1 MSQDNKQEASPA
13 VETLP
18 PCWCCEGATDRPN
31 VMRVVSR
38 GERKGDTV
46 GPLCDDC
53 ERFMEA
59 NVLIEDLP
67 KQS

>member
-1 MSQDNKQEASPA
+1 MSQDKQEASPA
-13 VETLP
+13 VEPSP
-18 PCWCCEGATDRPN
+18 PKCWCCEQATDRPN
-31 VMRVVSR
+31 VMRIVSR

-53 ERFMEA
+53 EQFMEQH
-59 NVLIEDLP
+59 VLIQDLP

>member
-1 MSQDNKQEASPA
+1 VSDKNEENTTA
-13 VETLP
+13 VEATTK
-18 PCWCCEGATDRPN
+18 CWCCEQATDRPN
-31 VMRVVSR
+31 VMRIVSR

-53 ERFMEA
+53 EQFMEA

-67 KQS
+67 K

>member
-1 MSQDNKQEASPA
+1 MSKENTQDATTVQ
-13 VETLP
+13 P
-18 PCWCCEGATDRPN
+18 PKCWCCEGVTERPN

-38 GERKGDTV
+38 GDRKGDTV

-67 KQS
+67 K

>member
-1 MSQDNKQEASPA
+1 VSKEKKPNTP
-13 VETLP
+13 P
-18 PCWCCEGATDRPN
+18 PCWCCEGVTERPN

-38 GERKGDTV
+38 GDRKGDTV

-59 NVLIEDLP
+59 NVLVEDLP
-67 KQS
+67 S

>member
-1 MSQDNKQEASPA
+1 MSQDNKQEAPPA

-18 PCWCCEGATDRPN
+18 PCWCCEGATERPN

-67 KQS
+67 K

>member
-1 MSQDNKQEASPA
+1 MIVSKQETKSEQPA
-13 VETLP
+13 KQP
-18 PCWCCEGATDRPN
+18 RCWCCEGATERPN

-53 ERFMEA
+53 ERFMEQH
-59 NVLIEDLP
+59 VLVEDV
-67 KQS
+67 K

>member
-1 MSQDNKQEASPA
+1 MSKNESSKSTV
-13 VETLP
+13 VETP
-18 PCWCCEGATDRPN
+18 QKCWCCEGKTDRPD

-38 GERKGDTV
+38 GDRKGDTI

-59 NVLIEDLP
+59 NVLVEDLP
-67 KQS
+67 K